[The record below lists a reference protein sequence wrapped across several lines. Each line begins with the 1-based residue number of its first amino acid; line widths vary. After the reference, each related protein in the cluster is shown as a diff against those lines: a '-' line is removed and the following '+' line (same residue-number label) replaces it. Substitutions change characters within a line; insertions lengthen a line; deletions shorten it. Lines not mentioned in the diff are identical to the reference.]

1 MQNDQSKYGEDGKY
15 DKFLLTPH
23 NSFQDLFALK
33 IGLFIK
39 KNTLNIKHFFY
50 NSSAVCLD

>member
-15 DKFLLTPH
+15 GKFLLTSH
-23 NSFQDLFALK
+23 NTFQDLFVLK

-39 KNTLNIKHFFY
+39 RNTLNIKLFY
-50 NSSAVCLD
+50 NSNAVCLD